1 VDPAPR
7 PVIVSGLRETD
18 VTRDLSPAEAAKRT
32 GLSRTLIYREIGRGH
47 LRAYKVGGHL
57 RIAAEALADWKR
69 VHAVVPR
76 PQPAAYDSGRAARAR
91 GSADSFGAELR
102 AMREEGAA

>member
-1 VDPAPR
+1 MPR
-7 PVIVSGLRETD
+7 RRD
-18 VTRDLSPAEAAKRT
+18 VTRDLSPAEAAERT

-47 LRAYKVGGHL
+47 LRAYKVGGRL

-76 PQPAAYDSGRAARAR
+76 PLPAAYDPRRAARAG
-91 GSADSFGAELR
+91 GSAESFSAELKAIR
-102 AMREEGAA
+102 GREAA